1 MEYLSSQPT
10 SAQNWRALYKAAF
23 SETDL
28 QMLPERIQQAQRAI
42 ILRTRELFTTPG
54 DNVEEEETIDDA
66 LYTLRALRHRLE
78 QHLTEDSG

>member
-1 MEYLSSQPT
+1 VEDSSSQST
-10 SAQNWRALYKAAF
+10 SAQSWRTLYKAAF
-23 SETDL
+23 SETNM

-42 ILRTRELFTTPG
+42 VLRTRELFTTPG

-78 QHLTEDSG
+78 QHLTGT